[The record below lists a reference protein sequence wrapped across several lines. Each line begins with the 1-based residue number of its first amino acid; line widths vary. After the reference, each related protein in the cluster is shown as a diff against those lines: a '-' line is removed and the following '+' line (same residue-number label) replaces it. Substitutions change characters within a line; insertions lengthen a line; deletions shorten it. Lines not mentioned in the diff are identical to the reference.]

1 MLPNDIRFAET
12 KPLNEGRTSFLAVTC
27 CYAPV
32 EGLAGFAGWNWLA
45 VRITVSLC
53 CSFYGSLS
61 LSPYLAVSKFEKYDT
76 EQARRFV
83 ENRPIPVITTPPYH
97 LCTFSSH
104 VSLFLNEKLSIF
116 HPIDISPC
124 RIQFRPNSLMR
135 GGSVKR
141 SIIWHDPLCIPA
153 RAASTTQAYFRRVV
167 TLDTMII
174 R

>member
-27 CYAPV
+27 CYASV

-53 CSFYGSLS
+53 CSFYGSS
-61 LSPYLAVSKFEKYDT
+61 LRISLFRNSRNMIP
-76 EQARRFV
+76 
-83 ENRPIPVITTPPYH
+83 NRLGDSLKNRPVITTPH
-97 LCTFSSH
+97 LYTFAPRLTRGP
-104 VSLFLNEKLSIF
+104 LFVRKIRYSI
-116 HPIDISPC
+116 PSRRISTRRFPPC
-124 RIQFRPNSLMR
+124 RIQFRSNSLMR

-153 RAASTTQAYFRRVV
+153 QSTTQANYFR
-167 TLDTMII
+167 LDD
-174 R
+174 